1 MLFRLLFMQRNNT
14 EILAPLERFNT
25 IPHPLSRELLF
36 PKGALENSCS
46 YIMNHFF
53 RQAKTTAQPSTERSF
68 YAYILATPVSFAA
81 LMTASATTLPTLLSR
96 ADMMMFSA
104 FISLS
109 GIIDASA

>member
-25 IPHPLSRELLF
+25 IPHPLSWELLF

-53 RQAKTTAQPSTERSF
+53 
-68 YAYILATPVSFAA
+68 
-81 LMTASATTLPTLLSR
+81 
-96 ADMMMFSA
+96 
-104 FISLS
+104 
-109 GIIDASA
+109 